1 MAKASIKISM
11 VSGRVVLNRD
21 NLAQLFQSLK
31 DGEYKVNIE
40 GLYMYK
46 GRYKFYRGILLE
58 YILEALELKC
68 TNQALHEYCK
78 IMFCDNPIFNPI
90 TGEILALKGGT
101 TTALSDEQF
110 EAYKEKIRAH
120 FAIEYEVEFTI

>member
-1 MAKASIKISM
+1 MKSVKVG
-11 VSGRVVLNRD
+11 VSKGKVVYNRER
-21 NLAQLFQSLK
+21 LAQLFQSLK
-31 DGEYKVNIE
+31 DGEYKINIE
-40 GLYMYK
+40 GLYLYK

-78 IMFCDNPIFNPI
+78 LMFCDNPIFNPI

-110 EAYKEKIRAH
+110 DVYKEKIRAH
-120 FAIEYEVEFTI
+120 FAVEYEVEFTI

>member
-1 MAKASIKISM
+1 MKSCKVVM
-11 VSGRVVLNRD
+11 RNGKVSVNREK
-21 NLAQLFQSLK
+21 LAQLFQSLK

-46 GRYKFYRGILLE
+46 GRYKFYRGVLLE

-110 EAYKEKIRAH
+110 EVYKERIRSH

>member
-1 MAKASIKISM
+1 MKSCKVVM
-11 VSGRVVLNRD
+11 RNGKVSVNREK
-21 NLAQLFQSLK
+21 LAQLFQSLK

-46 GRYKFYRGILLE
+46 GRYKFYRGVLLE

-90 TGEILALKGGT
+90 TGEILALIGGT
-101 TTALSDEQF
+101 TTALSDDDFVE
-110 EAYKEKIRAH
+110 YMEKIRAH
-120 FAIEYEVEFTI
+120 FAMEYEVEFTI

>member
-1 MAKASIKISM
+1 MKSCKVVM
-11 VSGRVVLNRD
+11 RNGKVSVNREK
-21 NLAQLFQSLK
+21 LAQLFQSLK

-40 GLYMYK
+40 GLYLYK

-110 EAYKEKIRAH
+110 EVYKERIRSH